1 MNSPAETLKRTL
13 TLRTGRL
20 HSMPILTLMPHSR
33 CNCRCLMCDIWRDN
47 ANKREISAE
56 AVARWM
62 DVLRQLGTRWVVL
75 SGGEPLMHSDLFG
88 LCRVLRQSPV
98 RITLLSTGL
107 LLAKHAQAIVANV
120 DDVIVSLDGS
130 EPVHNLIRNVP
141 RAYER
146 LAEGVAA
153 LKTLRPDFRI
163 TARCT
168 LQRANYADLPN
179 IIHAAH
185 DLSLDQISF
194 LAVDV
199 STTAFNRPD
208 GWEPDRVDS
217 VALDAEDVARFRAI
231 LDDVI
236 ARHSADFQ
244 SGFIAESPA
253 KLRRLASYFG
263 ALLGEG
269 DFPQMACTAPW
280 VSAVIEADGTVRPCF
295 FHRGFGNAFEQ
306 PLDAILNSDDAIA
319 FRRNL
324 DVRADPICRKCV
336 CALNLRPRQAVNGSY

>member
-1 MNSPAETLKRTL
+1 MNSPVETLKRAL
-13 TLRTGRL
+13 SLATGRL
-20 HSMPILTLMPHSR
+20 YTLPILTLMPHSR

-47 ANKREISAE
+47 ANKREISPE

-62 DVLRQLGTRWVVL
+62 AVLQRLGTRWVVL

-88 LCRVLRQSPV
+88 LCQVLRQAPV
-98 RITLLSTGL
+98 RLTLLSTGL
-107 LLAKHAQAIVANV
+107 LLAKYAAEVVTFV

-130 EPVHNLIRNVP
+130 PAVHNRIRNVP

-153 LKTLRPDFRI
+153 LKALRPDFRV

-168 LQRANYADLPN
+168 LQKANYTDLPN
-179 IIHAAH
+179 IIETAH
-185 DLSLDQISF
+185 TLGLDQISF

-199 STTAFNRPD
+199 STTAFGRPE
-208 GWEPDRVDS
+208 GWGPERVAS

-231 LDDVI
+231 LDEVI
-236 ARHSADFQ
+236 ARYSADFQ

-253 KLRRLASYFG
+253 KLRRLPAYFA
-263 ALLGEG
+263 ALMGQG
-269 DFPQMACTAPW
+269 RFPEVACTAPW

-295 FHRGFGNAFEQ
+295 FHRGFGNALEQ
-306 PLDAILNSDDAIA
+306 PLDAILNSDEAIA

-324 DVRADPICRKCV
+324 NVRTDPICRKCV
-336 CALNLRPRQAVNGSY
+336 CSLNLRPHHGVNGAG